1 LTGIKI
7 TAGSAY
13 SASFYYRFPTSSS
26 FSGNAVIGLQSSSGQ
41 VFASATVAL
50 SGQQTAWKQVTV
62 TLTPSTSASAL
73 TNLFTVTLDGASAS
87 GQTINFAMFSLFPP
101 TFKNRAN
108 GMRVDIAEV
117 RCFVSLLLLYL
128 KILIVR
134 PFKKWDLPSSVFQ
147 EVTISRVRPLPL
159 DGNGMQ
165 QYAFSLST
173 FCIQSDTMDFEVGPI
188 LSRPGNFG
196 SIQLYLLLKHD
207 TIQVEW
213 ATGAMSIQSLCRSP
227 CILNV

>member
-1 LTGIKI
+1 MRVSENNFHVTQFFRIALSNKLLRAPQQRWMHGLLSMELVYLSCRKPLPFRLLFPMLSTSQFQPVKQVLLDFPTPDLLVTHLSFQYTILIEHHYLTGIKI

-41 VFASATVAL
+41 VFASATAVL

-62 TLTPSTSASAL
+62 TLTPSTSGSAL

-117 RCFVSLLLLYL
+117 RCFASLFYY
-128 KILIVR
+128 I
-134 PFKKWDLPSSVFQ
+134 
-147 EVTISRVRPLPL
+147 
-159 DGNGMQ
+159 
-165 QYAFSLST
+165 
-173 FCIQSDTMDFEVGPI
+173 
-188 LSRPGNFG
+188 
-196 SIQLYLLLKHD
+196 
-207 TIQVEW
+207 
-213 ATGAMSIQSLCRSP
+213 
-227 CILNV
+227 